1 MKLDEGPSEQIEEID
16 ITKDITNKEN
26 QKHVTLLPAKSLQAS
41 TQHST
46 LLEQQ
51 I

>member
-26 QKHVTLLPAKSLQAS
+26 QKHVTLLPAKSL
-41 TQHST
+41 
-46 LLEQQ
+46 
-51 I
+51 